1 MNAKFIEIWKIVNV
15 HTLYADIRLRDLNR
29 VVIHTPN
36 DENFQKRIGMNN
48 FAKQIANQSS
58 KHVRSL
64 TKDTRNCFSQTCN
77 GLVAIVNPH
86 FRYNPR
92 MCNVGNCHSNPLEKG
107 QEEFTYELEEFTT

>member
-1 MNAKFIEIWKIVNV
+1 MKSISSFRIQWFNAKFIEIWKTVNL

-92 MCNVGNCHSNPLEKG
+92 MCNVGKLSL
-107 QEEFTYELEEFTT
+107 